1 MKKRHIV
8 VLLPLL
14 FLLTARGVA
23 QLPVAPDDRVQRA
36 AYRAPEPTSITLMT
50 VVANGSNSAGHSALL
65 INASQR
71 VIYDPAGT
79 WYHRDVPERADL
91 LYGLTPKLLQY
102 YLDYHARKEF
112 RVILQTKIVSP
123 QVAEMALQQ
132 AIASG
137 ASMNGMCAQNTSSVL
152 SRLPGFEGFPVGLWP
167 KDAIKGMAAIPGVT
181 TREEIQYDEGKD
193 LKT

>member
-1 MKKRHIV
+1 MK
-8 VLLPLL
+8 
-14 FLLTARGVA
+14 
-23 QLPVAPDDRVQRA
+23 
-36 AYRAPEPTSITLMT
+36 
-50 VVANGSNSAGHSALL
+50 VVANGNNSAGHSALL

-123 QVAEMALQQ
+123 QVAEMALQ
-132 AIASG
+132 
-137 ASMNGMCAQNTSSVL
+137 
-152 SRLPGFEGFPVGLWP
+152 
-167 KDAIKGMAAIPGVT
+167 
-181 TREEIQYDEGKD
+181 
-193 LKT
+193 